1 MINDWQ
7 IVHAAADHAKA
18 LAEMNLEFNGVTME
32 EEPLRHYL
40 ENRREIILVAL
51 DQNEAV
57 GFACA
62 QVFHSF
68 CYERPNAE
76 ITELYVREAAR
87 QQGVAGRLVRRV
99 EEELRAAGV
108 KTVTILT
115 GSYNEPAWRTY
126 ESAGYRAQSETVF
139 QRKLIPME

>member
-1 MINDWQ
+1 MNQVQ
-7 IVHAAADHAKA
+7 IVHAAAEHADE
-18 LAEMNLEFNGVTME
+18 LAAMNLEFNGVIME
-32 EEPLRHYL
+32 EEQLREYL
-40 ENRREIILVAL
+40 ANRREIILIAM
-51 DQNEAV
+51 DGEQAA
-57 GFACA
+57 GFICA

-87 QQGVAGRLVRRV
+87 EQGVASRLVRQM
-99 EEELRAAGV
+99 EQELRTSGV

-115 GSYNEPAWRTY
+115 SSYNEPAWRTY
-126 ESAGYRAQSETVF
+126 ESAGYRTQEETVF